1 MPELLLELLSEE
13 IPARMQAAAAE
24 QLKRLVTKEL
34 DAAGLSYTD
43 ARAYVT
49 PRRLTL
55 VVEGLPKKQPDR
67 RIERKGPRTD
77 APEKA
82 IKGFL
87 RSAGLDSL
95 DQCEKRQ
102 FDKGEFW
109 FAVKHEKGRPTAE
122 VLAAAIIVTIVRF
135 PWPKSMVWG
144 DLSVPFE
151 TLIRTK
157 LRDIVEPIFDSSD
170 ETPEDEHFRTRR
182 FKWVRPIHSFLG
194 ILDGK
199 SIPGRILAGGDQML
213 RFGMSTIG
221 HRFLAPKPFEVKGF
235 KDYKA
240 KLRQAHVMLD
250 PQERRD
256 TIWREAG
263 RIAEA
268 QGLNVKEDPALLAEM
283 AGLVEW
289 PSVLMGAIDP
299 AFLDLPPEV
308 LTTSMRTH
316 QKFFSVVM
324 PDGALAPH
332 FIAVANVPVTDE
344 ICSGYERV
352 LRARLA
358 DAKFFWDQDRKQ
370 TLTSRTTAL
379 KDIVF
384 HARLGTVAEK
394 VERMNVLAGTL
405 AEHVPGAD
413 PKLCRRAALLC
424 KADLTT
430 EMVGEFPEL
439 QGVMGRY
446 YALAD
451 GEDAAVADAIAAH
464 YAPAGPGDACPT
476 KPVSVAV
483 ALADKIDTLVS
494 FWAID
499 ERPTGSRDPY
509 ALRRAALGVI
519 RLILE
524 NQLRLPLST
533 VFGHAIH
540 PLSDNPAVRAA
551 IRSMEGAAHRDVVV
565 GELLDFIADR
575 LFVQQREKGIRH
587 DMIRAVFAVRQAEQ
601 ARRGDV
607 IGDVF
612 LHRVLKRVQALG
624 EFLGTDDGADLLT
637 AYRRATNIVDIEE
650 KKDGVTFEPAIYDP
664 ELAQGKEA
672 DLWHVLER
680 TGEKFEPLVDDEK
693 FVDAMTTLAQ
703 LRGPVDAFF
712 DHVTVNVDE
721 AKTRRNRL
729 RLLANITT
737 TMNKVADFSQ
747 IEGGER

>member
-13 IPARMQAAAAE
+13 IPARMQAAAAD

-34 DAAGLSYTD
+34 DAAGLSYTE

-122 VLAAAIIVTIVRF
+122 VLAAAIIVTIERF

-182 FKWVRPIHSFLG
+182 FRWVRPIHSFLG

-413 PKLCRRAALLC
+413 PKLCRQAALLC

-451 GEDAAVADAIAAH
+451 GEDAAVADAIAEH

-483 ALADKIDTLVS
+483 ALADKIDTLVG
-494 FWAID
+494 FFLIGQL
-499 ERPTGSRDPY
+499 PTGSKDPY
-509 ALRRAALGVI
+509 ALRRTALGVI
-519 RLILE
+519 RLIIE
-524 NQLRLPLST
+524 NNLPLKLRN
-533 VFGHAIH
+533 VFEFAWSGFK
-540 PLSDNPAVRAA
+540 
-551 IRSMEGAAHRDVVV
+551 EGTDR
-565 GELLDFIADR
+565 DR
-575 LFVQQREKGIRH
+575 LHEVSGNLLVFFVDRLKVLLREKSVRH
-587 DMIRAVFAVRQAEQ
+587 DHIEALFA
-601 ARRGDV
+601 
-607 IGDVF
+607 IGGEDDINR
-612 LHRVLKRVQALG
+612 LLARVQALT
-624 EFLGTDDGADLLT
+624 EFLETDDGANLLV
-637 AYRRATNIVDIEE
+637 AYRRAANIVRIEE
-650 KKDGVTFEPAIYDP
+650 KNDKKSYDAEPEMGRFKAAEEQSLMMALESAYHASRDARR
-664 ELAQGKEA
+664 ENRFAESMSALAG
-672 DLWHVLER
+672 
-680 TGEKFEPLVDDEK
+680 
-693 FVDAMTTLAQ
+693 
-703 LRGPVDAFF
+703 LRKPVDTFF
-712 DHVTVNVDE
+712 DKVTVNVEDPKLRE
-721 AKTRRNRL
+721 NRL
-729 RLLANITT
+729 KLLSRIRS
-737 TMNKVADFSQ
+737 TMDAVADFSK